1 MKHLAREMTS
11 DTLPAEPSAISGR
24 KRRRREKIRQN
35 TRAMREQLRESYR
48 PVDRHLL
55 VFSILMRLP
64 SFMIALS
71 VLLVMAHQTGE
82 VSLGAYAA
90 GLVALSSA
98 ATHRTYRNLSRRV
111 GYRRVLMV
119 AATLNIPAV
128 AFLMIQTGR
137 FTTSGA
143 GGSIIL
149 LLLAALLAGLTTAP
163 LGSIMRLFWG
173 GQYKEVKYRNNLIY
187 ASAFES
193 ILDVIALPVA
203 AAIVGLVSILG
214 GVQSSLFAV
223 IVINV
228 VGMMFV
234 LWKPSALNPQLLG
247 SETSEPRVED
257 LGKDS
262 QQLGWLPMLGATFLG
277 IAIGATQS
285 ALVIRAVQTETLE
298 TVGIYLG
305 IMGVAGAV
313 TCLFLVGNL
322 QRFATWEGWLLI
334 AGLLVMATLTLSLP
348 RAVFWM
354 IFVLIFFGC
363 AIGAALMC
371 MDTII
376 TRLSARGNIV
386 LAHSSTQSTY
396 IGGLALGY
404 VWAVLMSKMTGQSA
418 SLLVPLVAATLFFCT
433 GHLFGF
439 QWRRRYEERLDL
451 LQLERAKKK

>member
-11 DTLPAEPSAISGR
+11 DTLPAESPAISGR
-24 KRRRREKIRQN
+24 KRRRSEKIRQN

-48 PVDRHLL
+48 PVDRQLL

-71 VLLVMAHQTGE
+71 VLLVMAHHTGE

-90 GLVALSSA
+90 GLVALSYA

-214 GVQSSLFAV
+214 GVQS
-223 IVINV
+223 
-228 VGMMFV
+228 
-234 LWKPSALNPQLLG
+234 
-247 SETSEPRVED
+247 
-257 LGKDS
+257 
-262 QQLGWLPMLGATFLG
+262 
-277 IAIGATQS
+277 
-285 ALVIRAVQTETLE
+285 
-298 TVGIYLG
+298 
-305 IMGVAGAV
+305 
-313 TCLFLVGNL
+313 
-322 QRFATWEGWLLI
+322 
-334 AGLLVMATLTLSLP
+334 LSL
-348 RAVFWM
+348 
-354 IFVLIFFGC
+354 IHI
-363 AIGAALMC
+363 
-371 MDTII
+371 
-376 TRLSARGNIV
+376 
-386 LAHSSTQSTY
+386 
-396 IGGLALGY
+396 
-404 VWAVLMSKMTGQSA
+404 
-418 SLLVPLVAATLFFCT
+418 
-433 GHLFGF
+433 
-439 QWRRRYEERLDL
+439 
-451 LQLERAKKK
+451 